1 MTIAGYYNYFLLFCR
16 CPDSG
21 PGATRMPTDEDY
33 GRRQVSLQH
42 ASTSPAPVPCPAG
55 CPAAPVDHVQTTIT
69 ERYQPDRQE
78 RYSSDKQISERFEP
92 PERFQVVPDRF
103 GSERSSSDR
112 LPSGERY
119 HGASERYPLG
129 ERPQTAISSD
139 RLSKEVLHT
148 PGQTFQPERYHY
160 VERNCQRYPERY
172 QAQNV
177 GSLDRY
183 HNGVMEQYTRT
194 NTPTD
199 RYISGDKERCGS
211 SNGDRYPQS
220 GDFNASVASTPSVCS
235 IERYTP
241 TSDRQRFNNQTA
253 DNYSNGSK
261 TLPSEVYKVRSGDR
275 KQSER
280 YQRYAEYDRFLPIPC
295 PERFAGNQ
303 ERAERPD
310 RVQFSQV
317 PYLEPPSPAPS
328 SDRFIPPPPLS
339 PANTPSPDCYPANAF
354 PSPTNAAPTADRFIP
369 PPPLSPTEN
378 FSPKKLERYEKRY
391 QYTSSP
397 NPNDRYAHYD
407 RPKDRQ
413 YYNASGNTNNSNDR
427 YITNSHHDR
436 FGNTNSSERYIPPN
450 AHIPV
455 ERYVPQQQENY
466 YGSYQPYDRYQ
477 KFNNSSNNDPYMRR
491 DLGFYRLS
499 VPYPQNQYQRI
510 RYSHMCTP
518 NRSKCCQFQEGYH
531 VKSSPGSSS
540 SSSVTSQGKEL
551 QNFHAQK
558 ELGVANASIPDS
570 IQCQN
575 YHGKEYQCAYQQHE
589 KGVQCAG
596 YNKDFQCIG
605 FHIAAGKDG
614 KDSACSGF
622 SSPNMRK
629 GQCRHG
635 ICGSSSVEYVGQ
647 SGGRHVCATPPPRG
661 SIGSGDIVICGEQCC
676 TKRPQNTLAL
686 TVW

>member
-1 MTIAGYYNYFLLFCR
+1 
-16 CPDSG
+16 
-21 PGATRMPTDEDY
+21 MPADEDY
-33 GRRQVSLQH
+33 GRRQVTLQH

-55 CPAAPVDHVQTTIT
+55 CPAAPVDHVQTTIA
-69 ERYQPDRQE
+69 ERYQSTDRQE
-78 RYSSDKQISERFEP
+78 RYSSDKQIAAAERFEP
-92 PERFQVVPDRF
+92 SDRFQVVPDRF

-119 HGASERYPLG
+119 HGGSERYPLG

-139 RLSKEVLHT
+139 RLTKEILQGS
-148 PGQTFQPERYHY
+148 GQNFQPERYHY

-183 HNGVMEQYTRT
+183 HNGVMDRYSRT

-199 RYISGDKERCGS
+199 RYLSAGDKERCNS
-211 SNGDRYPQS
+211 SNADRYSQDA
-220 GDFNASVASTPSVCS
+220 DFNAGAASAQSICS

-241 TSDRQRFNNQTA
+241 TSERQRFNQTSE
-253 DNYSNGSK
+253 NYNNGSK
-261 TLPSEVYKVRSGDR
+261 TLPSEVYKIRSNER
-275 KQSER
+275 KQSLGER

-295 PERFAGNQ
+295 PERFAGTQ
-303 ERAERPD
+303 ERTERPD

-317 PYLEPPSPAPS
+317 SYMEPPSPAPS

-339 PANTPSPDCYPANAF
+339 PTNTPSPDCYPANAF
-354 PSPTNAAPTADRFIP
+354 PSPTTAAPAPDRFIP
-369 PPPLSPTEN
+369 PPPLSPSPTEN

-391 QYTSSP
+391 QYTASP
-397 NPNDRYAHYD
+397 NPNDRYSHYD
-407 RPKDRQ
+407 RSNKERQ
-413 YYNASGNTNNSNDR
+413 YYNPANNSNDR
-427 YITNSHHDR
+427 YLTTHQNQSSYHDR
-436 FGNTNSSERYIPPN
+436 FGSSNNSTERYIPPN
-450 AHIPV
+450 AHVPV

-466 YGSYQPYDRYQ
+466 YGSYQSYDRYQ
-477 KFNNSSNNDPYMRR
+477 KFNANDPYMRR
-491 DLGFYRLS
+491 DLGFYRLT
-499 VPYPQNQYQRI
+499 VPYPQNQFQRI

-518 NRSKCCQFQEGYH
+518 NRAKCCQFQDAYH

-540 SSSVTSQGKEL
+540 SSSVTSQGNKDL
-551 QNFHAQK
+551 QNFHAAQK
-558 ELGVANASIPDS
+558 ELGVVNNSNIPES

-575 YHGKEYQCAYQQHE
+575 YHGKEYQCAYQQE
-589 KGVQCAG
+589 KGVQCSA
-596 YNKDFQCIG
+596 YATSKDFQCIG

-614 KDSACSGF
+614 KEAVCATAAVGF
-622 SSPNMRK
+622 NSPSMRK

-661 SIGSGDIVICGEQCC
+661 SVGSADIVICSDQCC